1 MTTISEPTVTVTDVD
16 KIKTKTYGNAGK
28 IALIGAFPTNAV
40 QIASYTRCS
49 DAKEAL
55 KTDTIPDECVSY
67 GCLDYIFNQDSQSKG
82 PEEVII
88 VNTNYNKET
97 LSYTLD
103 NGALANALNALA
115 DEDFDILTIADT
127 LNLGTGATLN
137 TMWNTLHSFIVSQYT
152 NQKPCGIITS
162 VSIDSTNQNNE
173 SLLTA
178 FKTLFADKGIYKAV
192 ITPVWI
198 KGDVSELTLAQSGC
212 WHSAFTAGRPVNKSE
227 TGKIYKSLQGN
238 DTKSIY
244 PSSKESGAIDW
255 EALMINGFHTTK
267 YHNRRLMQ
275 VKCINN
281 VTPTGMDMKIE
292 RVKNYIVKKLSFDD
306 VFGEDNNEPT
316 LDFVKGLFEYEKD
329 LAISNKYLSDM
340 TYEITQCSSDCIR
353 AQLHLVIPDVV
364 KQVHL
369 DVSIEITPY
378 EEE

>member
-97 LSYTLD
+97 LSYTID
-103 NGALANALNALA
+103 NGALANALNALT

-137 TMWNTLHSFIVSQYT
+137 SMWNTLHSFVVSQYT

-244 PSSKESGAIDW
+244 PLSKESGAIDW

-340 TYEITQCSSDCIR
+340 TYEITQCSIDCIR